1 MYYPTIIICSMGV
14 PKLYIWYYPY
24 TTRMGSLQKKR
35 KKGNDYWYWMRTERV
50 DGQPRVTQQ
59 VYLGS
64 ADRIRD
70 IVQAYKAL
78 PRTPLKSYSFGLAAA
93 LLSAADDLGLLEAVE
108 EAAGK
113 ERHHGLSTG
122 QYLTLMVA
130 GRCGRPMSKLKISE
144 VFDSSYLKLLWNI
157 KGSISCQNI
166 LDHMDRLDEDAMERI
181 EDRVTAVLIDRGISP
196 ERLIFDTTNMVTHIE
211 NGGELPH
218 KGPSKERRYDKN
230 LIGLALAVGSGS
242 VPLLHQTL
250 PGNSSDINVFPS
262 VVEGI
267 RARLKRAGADAGKL
281 ILIVDRGNNSKKNF
295 QGLPEG
301 YQLVGSL
308 KRNQVNELMELPLDE
323 YELLYKNG
331 KKNEILGYRST
342 GTHFGMEWTVVVQYN
357 DATKRK
363 RTRTYEREI
372 SRSLKRLG
380 KIEKQ
385 LKKPPGR
392 GRPLSKQGL
401 MKKIVKALPE
411 NHSLAIHWETEEWKE
426 EINGRERERFS
437 LTFSV
442 NKKKDKYYR
451 RGFGKTAV
459 FTDCHDWS
467 SEEIVRTYN
476 SKYLVEDDF
485 RWLKDRFLVCI
496 TPVYHRRDD
505 RIRVHVFSCVMG
517 LVLVRYTAWKLRDLG
532 LSPRKMF
539 EKLEGIRVSLVQD
552 NGTKQTT
559 FVVEQMDGVQST
571 MFARLGL
578 DRYIIK

>member
-1 MYYPTIIICSMGV
+1 MGV
-14 PKLYIWYYPY
+14 PKLYNWYYPY

-35 KKGNDYWYWMRTERV
+35 KKGNDYWYWMRTDRV
-50 DGQPRVTQQ
+50 DGEPRVTQQ

-78 PRTPLKSYSFGLAAA
+78 PRTPLKSYSFGMAAA
-93 LLSAADDLGLLEAVE
+93 ILSAADDLGLLEAVE

-113 ERHHGLSTG
+113 ERHHRLSMG
-122 QYLTLMVA
+122 QYLMLMVA
-130 GRCGRPMSKLKISE
+130 GRCGRPMSKLRISE
-144 VFDSSYLKLLWNI
+144 EFDSSYLRLLWNV
-157 KGSISCQNI
+157 KGSVSCQNI
-166 LDHMDRLDEDAMERI
+166 LDHMDRLDEEAMERV
-181 EDRVTAVLIDRGISP
+181 EDSVAAILIDRGISP
-196 ERLIFDTTNMVTHIE
+196 EKLIFDTTNMVTHIE

-230 LIGLALAVGSGS
+230 LLGLALAIGTDN
-242 VPLLHQTL
+242 VPLLHKTL

-267 RARLKRAGADAGKL
+267 RNRLKRAGADAEKL
-281 ILIVDRGNNSKKNF
+281 ILIVDRGNNSKDNF
-295 QGLPEG
+295 KKLPEG
-301 YQLVGSL
+301 YRLVGSL

-323 YELLYKNG
+323 YELLYKNR
-331 KKNEILGYRST
+331 KKNEILGYRTT
-342 GTHFGMEWTVVVQYN
+342 GNHFGKDWTVVVQYN
-357 DATKRK
+357 DATERK

-372 SRSLKRLG
+372 ARSQKRLT
-380 KIEKQ
+380 KIQKQ
-385 LKKPPGR
+385 LEKPPGR
-392 GRPLSKQGL
+392 GRPLTKQGL

-411 NHSLAIHWETEEWKE
+411 NHSLAIDWETEEWE
-426 EINGRERERFS
+426 EELNGRKRERFS

-517 LVLVRYTAWKLRDLG
+517 LVLVRYTAWKLRDLE

-539 EKLEGIRVSLVQD
+539 EELEGIRVSLVQD

-571 MFARLGL
+571 MFSRLGL
-578 DRYIIK
+578 DRYIVK